1 MAQKSVYVRFQVPKE
16 AVDKTYQILQVAK
29 DTGKLR
35 KGTNES
41 TKAIERGIAK
51 LVVIAEDVEPPQVV
65 AHLPILCEERKIP
78 YLYVPSKLELGKS
91 AGLDVGSAAISVV
104 EPGDAAESL
113 IPAEV
118 TQVIGRTGVTGEV
131 IQVRVRVLEG
141 RDKGRIITR
150 NIKGPI
156 RLNDILMLRETER
169 EAKKIR

>member
-78 YLYVPSKLELGKS
+78 YLYVPSKLELGNS

-104 EPGDAAESL
+104 EPGAGAQSQADVLKIVEN
-113 IPAEV
+113 I
-118 TQVIGRTGVTGEV
+118 RKTGAG
-131 IQVRVRVLEG
+131 
-141 RDKGRIITR
+141 K
-150 NIKGPI
+150 
-156 RLNDILMLRETER
+156 
-169 EAKKIR
+169 

>member
-65 AHLPILCEERKIP
+65 AHLPILCEERKIA

-104 EPGDAAESL
+104 EPGDGAQSL
-113 IPAEV
+113 KYLLKIVE
-118 TQVIGRTGVTGEV
+118 
-131 IQVRVRVLEG
+131 
-141 RDKGRIITR
+141 
-150 NIKGPI
+150 NIKKNGAGKCARPKTGPT
-156 RLNDILMLRETER
+156 NHS
-169 EAKKIR
+169 